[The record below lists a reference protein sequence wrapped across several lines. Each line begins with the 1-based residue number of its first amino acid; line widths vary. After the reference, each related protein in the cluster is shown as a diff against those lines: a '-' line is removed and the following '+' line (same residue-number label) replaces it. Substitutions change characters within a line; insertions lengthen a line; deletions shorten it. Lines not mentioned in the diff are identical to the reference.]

1 MKPFLSSLSE
11 IEERLASA
19 QYSGLIRL
27 KQISEKRQFIE
38 ERISEVT
45 RALKNAELN
54 LKEFKESNRRVERS
68 PSLKL
73 DESRL
78 EREVSL
84 QTTLYM
90 TLKSQFENVKIEE
103 KIKTSDD
110 GKGILI
116 TNDAIEQIS
125 SLLKN
130 QTDKKVL
137 RVGVR
142 SGGCSGMSYTMDFI
156 GGDEINADDKV
167 YDYSLSA
174 EQTFKVICDPKSLL
188 YIYGMQLD
196 FSKDL
201 IGGGFN
207 FVNPNASQT
216 CGCGSSFAV

>member
-1 MKPFLSSLSE
+1 MITELYLFMKN
-11 IEERLASA
+11 I
-19 QYSGLIRL
+19 
-27 KQISEKRQFIE
+27 
-38 ERISEVT
+38 
-45 RALKNAELN
+45 
-54 LKEFKESNRRVERS
+54 
-68 PSLKL
+68 
-73 DESRL
+73 
-78 EREVSL
+78 
-84 QTTLYM
+84 
-90 TLKSQFENVKIEE
+90 KIEE
-103 KIKTSDD
+103 KINTSDD

-125 SLLKN
+125 SLLMN
-130 QTDKKVL
+130 QTNKKAL

-156 GGDEINADDKV
+156 SGDEINSDDKV
-167 YDYSLSA
+167 YDYSLSS
-174 EQTFKVICDPKSLL
+174 EQTFKVVCDPKSLL

>member
-1 MKPFLSSLSE
+1 M
-11 IEERLASA
+11 
-19 QYSGLIRL
+19 
-27 KQISEKRQFIE
+27 
-38 ERISEVT
+38 
-45 RALKNAELN
+45 
-54 LKEFKESNRRVERS
+54 
-68 PSLKL
+68 
-73 DESRL
+73 
-78 EREVSL
+78 
-84 QTTLYM
+84 
-90 TLKSQFENVKIEE
+90 ENVKIEE

-125 SLLKN
+125 SLLKS
-130 QTDKKVL
+130 QTDKKAL

-156 GGDEINADDKV
+156 GGDEINSDDKV
-167 YDYSLSA
+167 YDYSLSSA
-174 EQTFKVICDPKSLL
+174 QTFRVICDPKSLL

>member
-1 MKPFLSSLSE
+1 M
-11 IEERLASA
+11 
-19 QYSGLIRL
+19 
-27 KQISEKRQFIE
+27 
-38 ERISEVT
+38 
-45 RALKNAELN
+45 
-54 LKEFKESNRRVERS
+54 
-68 PSLKL
+68 
-73 DESRL
+73 
-78 EREVSL
+78 
-84 QTTLYM
+84 
-90 TLKSQFENVKIEE
+90 ENVKIDE

-116 TNDAIEQIS
+116 TNDAIEQIA

-130 QTDKKVL
+130 QTDKKAL

-156 GGDEINADDKV
+156 GGDEINSDDKV
-167 YDYSLSA
+167 YDYSLGS
-174 EQTFKVICDPKSLL
+174 EQSFKVVCDPKSLL

>member
-1 MKPFLSSLSE
+1 MKN
-11 IEERLASA
+11 
-19 QYSGLIRL
+19 
-27 KQISEKRQFIE
+27 
-38 ERISEVT
+38 EV
-45 RALKNAELN
+45 L
-54 LKEFKESNRRVERS
+54 
-68 PSLKL
+68 
-73 DESRL
+73 
-78 EREVSL
+78 
-84 QTTLYM
+84 
-90 TLKSQFENVKIEE
+90 EE
-103 KIKTSDD
+103 KIKNSDD

-125 SLLKN
+125 NLLRN
-130 QTDKKVL
+130 QTDKKAL

-156 GGDEINADDKV
+156 DVHEINSDDKV
-167 YDYSLSA
+167 YDYSLNP
-174 EQTFKVICDPKSLL
+174 EQIFQVVCDPKSLL

>member
-1 MKPFLSSLSE
+1 MD
-11 IEERLASA
+11 IW
-19 QYSGLIRL
+19 
-27 KQISEKRQFIE
+27 
-38 ERISEVT
+38 
-45 RALKNAELN
+45 
-54 LKEFKESNRRVERS
+54 
-68 PSLKL
+68 
-73 DESRL
+73 
-78 EREVSL
+78 VSVS
-84 QTTLYM
+84 M
-90 TLKSQFENVKIEE
+90 ENVKLEE
-103 KIKTSDD
+103 KINTSDD

-116 TNDAIEQIS
+116 TNDAVEQIS

-130 QTDKKVL
+130 QTDKKAL

-156 GGDEINADDKV
+156 GGNEINSDDKV
-167 YDYSLSA
+167 YDYSLSS
-174 EQTFKVICDPKSLL
+174 EQTFKVVCDPKSLL